1 MIRRHGWKLLLALS
15 LCLNVGF
22 VTAMLLPSIRH
33 ELHKP
38 LPDQLGLKGEVK
50 TRFEANFAA
59 FRQEV
64 GPLFD
69 QLRAER
75 LNMLDLLASTN
86 PTPQAIQAQEAVIQS
101 VNAKIQEATVRHFLN
116 QKKLLT
122 PAQQKQFFDHLSRWM
137 GNDRHRRRNPFKEKH
152 S

>member
-1 MIRRHGWKLLLALS
+1 MIRRHVWKLLLALS

-38 LPDQLGLKGEVK
+38 LPDQLGLKGAVK
-50 TRFEANFAA
+50 SRFEANFAA
-59 FRQEV
+59 FKKEV
-64 GPLFD
+64 GPLFE
-69 QLRAER
+69 QLRTER
-75 LNMLDLLASTN
+75 LNMLDLLASPN
-86 PTPQAIQAQEAVIQS
+86 PTPEAIRAQEAVIQS

-122 PAQQKQFFDHLSRWM
+122 PAQQQQFFDHLSRWL
-137 GNDRHRRRNPFKEKH
+137 GNGRHRKRNPFKEKH